1 MKSLILSLTVA
12 ALTMGLFSACSTSP
26 TGRKQLRLVSDQEVA
41 QMGVAAFAQM
51 KQQLPQAK
59 AAGSQNFVQCIAA
72 AITREVAPEQS
83 WEVQVF
89 ESKDVNAFALPGGK
103 IGVYTGL
110 LPVAQNSQD
119 QVAAVIGHEV
129 AHVLAGHSAAR
140 VSNELATQL
149 GLQVFSATTGY
160 NPELIGLG
168 ANLLLLMPF
177 GRADETEAD
186 VLGLEYMAR
195 AGFDPRAA
203 VSLWQ
208 NMARAGGGQAPPEFM
223 STHPSNETRIR
234 DLNSR
239 MGAVMPIYEQ
249 ARAQGR
255 RPACKA

>member
-1 MKSLILSLTVA
+1 MKPILLALLAA
-12 ALTMGLFSACSTSP
+12 ALSFSLATACSTSP

-51 KQQLPQAK
+51 KQKLPPAK
-59 AAGSQNFVQCIAA
+59 ATGAQGYVQCIAG
-72 AITREVAPEQS
+72 AITHEVAPGQA

-110 LPVAQNSQD
+110 LPVAQTQD
-119 QVAAVIGHEV
+119 QLAAVIGHEV
-129 AHVLAGHSAAR
+129 AHVIAGHSAAR

-186 VLGLEYMAR
+186 VLGLDYMAR

-203 VSLWQ
+203 VTLWQ
-208 NMARAGGGQAPPEFM
+208 NMARASGGQAPPEFM

-239 MGAVMPIYEQ
+239 MDAVMPIYEQ

-255 RPACKA
+255 RPACRL